1 MPPQR
6 RCASAATGS
15 AARESDVGDDE
26 RRGAPAAAFNR
37 RLAFAEPV
45 FIPIDQRHGGALG
58 GKEGGAGAPDAGRR
72 ARDDRDLAF
81 ELHAYLRVAVE
92 RAYAAIQPPS
102 TIRFTPVR

>member
-1 MPPQR
+1 MSIF
-6 RCASAATGS
+6 C
-15 AARESDVGDDE
+15 
-26 RRGAPAAAFNR
+26 
-37 RLAFAEPV
+37 PV
-45 FIPIDQRHGGALG
+45 LHHHDRALSGEDHSHQRHGGALG

-72 ARDDRDLAF
+72 ARDDHDLAF